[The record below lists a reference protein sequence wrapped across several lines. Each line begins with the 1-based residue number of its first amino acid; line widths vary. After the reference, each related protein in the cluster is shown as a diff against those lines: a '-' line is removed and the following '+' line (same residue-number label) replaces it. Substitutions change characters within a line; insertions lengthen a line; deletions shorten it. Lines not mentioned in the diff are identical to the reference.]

1 MDNPNLVRRSFLNS
15 LAATA
20 YIAAVALFMF
30 NGEKILGAKEDN
42 FLMPLSML
50 LLFVLSA
57 SVVSGLIL
65 GKPIL
70 LYLDGEKKEGIRMFI
85 QSVFWL
91 FIFAIAAFVS
101 ILLV

>member
-1 MDNPNLVRRSFLNS
+1 
-15 LAATA
+15 
-20 YIAAVALFMF
+20 MF